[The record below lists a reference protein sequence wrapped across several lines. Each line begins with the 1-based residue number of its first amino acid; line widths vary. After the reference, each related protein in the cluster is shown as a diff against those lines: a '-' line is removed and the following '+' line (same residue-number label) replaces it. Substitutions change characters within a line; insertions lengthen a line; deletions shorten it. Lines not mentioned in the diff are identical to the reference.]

1 MPVMTGLSGNEMYCL
16 RRKGLEAG
24 DLVVGNSVYSMG
36 LIGGLGSGVRTLLGG
51 EVTQVTQ
58 VVHDGRLLSY
68 QRLME
73 EARHHGATG
82 LTGVSSQLVMM
93 GSNIEF
99 LSVGSCVLAEGR
111 KAEQPSFSSSAD
123 GQALYCQLDA
133 GFAPLRFV
141 FGNVAYS
148 IGVGGGLLGAIRSLR
163 RGEVPEYSDIFNHT
177 RHLALERIVTEARA
191 AEANAVLGIQT
202 SIVPFRGMQEMVM
215 LGTASR
221 HPALPGGQIVTS
233 DLTNEEMWNLVHL
246 GFMPVQLLLSVSV
259 YSLGF
264 VGKVLAFVKSLSR
277 GEITELTHLVYE
289 ARENAIARLRAQAEA
304 CGADDV
310 AGIRVYVYELG
321 SGLIEFMAM
330 GTAVKRMPGVGT
342 MTEQLPYQAIIEDQD
357 TYFNATQGAES
368 VSVSKGRK
376 ARGGPW
382 EFFRF
387 LGELGG

>member
-1 MPVMTGLSGNEMYCL
+1 MPVMTGLNANEMYCL

-36 LIGGLGSGVRTLLGG
+36 LLGGIGSGVRTLLGG

-73 EARHHGATG
+73 ESRHHGATG
-82 LTGVSSQLVMM
+82 LTGVSSELVMM

-111 KAEQPSFSSSAD
+111 RVETPSFSTSAD
-123 GQALYCQLDA
+123 GQELYCQLDA
-133 GFAPLRFV
+133 GFAPVRFV

-148 IGVGGGLLGAIRSLR
+148 IGVGGGILGAIRSLR

-177 RHLALERIVTEARA
+177 RHLALERITAEARA

-215 LGTASR
+215 LGTASH
-221 HPALPGGQIVTS
+221 HPALAGQGVVTS
-233 DLTNEEMWNLVHL
+233 DLTNQEMWNLVHL
-246 GFMPVQLLLSVSV
+246 GFLPQQLLLSVSV

-264 VGKVLAFVKSLSR
+264 VGKITSFFKSLSR
-277 GEITELTHLVYE
+277 GEIGELTHLIYE
-289 ARENAIARLRAQAEA
+289 ARENAIGRLRRDAEA

-310 AGIRVYVYELG
+310 AGIHVYVYELG

-330 GTAVKRMPGVGT
+330 GTAVKRVPGVQT
-342 MTEQLPYQAIIEDQD
+342 ASENLPYQAVIEDQD
-357 TYFNATQGAES
+357 TYFNTTQGANS
-368 VSVSKGRK
+368 AHVS
-376 ARGGPW
+376 RGQKTSRGPW
-382 EFFRF
+382 DIFRALF
-387 LGELGG
+387 ELGT